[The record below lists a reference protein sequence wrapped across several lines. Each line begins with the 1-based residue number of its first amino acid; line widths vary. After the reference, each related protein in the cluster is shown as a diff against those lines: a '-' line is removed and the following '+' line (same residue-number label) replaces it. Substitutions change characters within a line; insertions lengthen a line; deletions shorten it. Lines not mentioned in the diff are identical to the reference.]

1 METGIAET
9 GTMTMAALLS
19 TITEVFTAATGWMA
33 SVAEIV
39 VANPLF
45 LIPIVFTFIG
55 VGITLS
61 PGCCGCKP
69 RRGEAAREHSARP
82 SPRYLYF

>member
-1 METGIAET
+1 MGTAIAET

-39 VANPLF
+39 VANQEHTGQPL
-45 LIPIVFTFIG
+45 IVHTGSAGGDCLHEILT
-55 VGITLS
+55 GIIADRLRDDAGGGDGGWS
-61 PGCCGCKP
+61 
-69 RRGEAAREHSARP
+69 
-82 SPRYLYF
+82 F